1 MIGPVTMLTVENRS
15 QDFVAIA
22 SLTQV
27 EYVLSTICSREFKD
41 LIHSHYHNIVRLAH
55 ASTYQFGILLL
66 TGQELGMSFGDAF
79 EPESWGIK

>member
-41 LIHSHYHNIVRLAH
+41 LIHSHYHNIVRMAH
-55 ASTYQFGILLL
+55 AGTYQMGILLL

-79 EPESWGIK
+79 KKESWGIK